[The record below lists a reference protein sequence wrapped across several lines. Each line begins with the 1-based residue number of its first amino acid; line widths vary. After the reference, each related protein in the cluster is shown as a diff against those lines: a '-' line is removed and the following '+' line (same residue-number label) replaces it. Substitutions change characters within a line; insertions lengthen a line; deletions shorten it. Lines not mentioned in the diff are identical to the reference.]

1 LEDCLRR
8 SPLTALALLVILF
21 DCSTLLAACKNTSQP
36 AESIS
41 PSSQPQPAASNPA
54 APATS
59 TPADAEPQPARETAA
74 AKEAQAKP
82 ASAAPVQPPP
92 AASTISIAGLPDVDP
107 RKTHGSKSAPIV
119 METFSD
125 FQCPACKQLYLTTNR
140 QLNDN
145 YVVTGKVF
153 EIHRDFPLS
162 GHAYSRVAARYGRAA
177 AALGKFE
184 QVEQVLFQ
192 NQEKWE
198 QTGDVDGIVA
208 SVLSPTEMTKIRATI
223 KTPAVDTAIE
233 KDIALGKTYSVSQTP
248 TIVIHYKGQTF
259 PISGVVGYDA
269 LRTFLDQLLSSR

>member
-1 LEDCLRR
+1 LRR
-8 SPLTALALLVILF
+8 SPLTALALLAILF
-21 DCSTLLAACKNTSQP
+21 DCSALLAACKNTSQP
-36 AESIS
+36 AES
-41 PSSQPQPAASNPA
+41 SSSAAGQPQPAASSAA
-54 APATS
+54 APVTS
-59 TPADAEPQPARETAA
+59 TPASAEPLP
-74 AKEAQAKP
+74 AKEPQARP
-82 ASAAPVQPPP
+82 AAAPVQSS
-92 AASTISIAGLPDVDP
+92 ATASTISVAGLPDVDP

-125 FQCPACKQLYLTTNR
+125 FQCPACKQLYMTTNR

-153 EIHRDFPLS
+153 EIHRDFPLA

-184 QVEQVLFQ
+184 QAEQVLFQ

-198 QTGDVDGIVA
+198 QTGDVDGTVA
-208 SVLSPTEMTKIRATI
+208 SAFSPADMTKIRAAV
-223 KTPAVDTAIE
+223 KEPAVEASIE
-233 KDIALGKTYSVSQTP
+233 KDIALGRTYNVSQTP

>member
-1 LEDCLRR
+1 MRR

-82 ASAAPVQPPP
+82 ASAAPVPSPP